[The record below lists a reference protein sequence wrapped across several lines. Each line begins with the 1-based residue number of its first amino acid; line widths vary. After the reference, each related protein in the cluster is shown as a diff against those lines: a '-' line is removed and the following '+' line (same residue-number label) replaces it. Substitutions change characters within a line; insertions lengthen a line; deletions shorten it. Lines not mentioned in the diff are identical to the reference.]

1 MEVEGV
7 GRVIERE
14 RIVVIIQED
23 TEALH
28 LRVDLH
34 QHLLVVVP
42 HHEIIVAAGENPRRG
57 ILPNPL
63 VLGG

>member
-7 GRVIERE
+7 GRVVEGE
-14 RIVVIIQED
+14 CVVVIIQED
-23 TEALH
+23 AETLH

-42 HHEIIVAAGENPRRG
+42 HHEVVVAAGEDPR
-57 ILPNPL
+57 
-63 VLGG
+63 